1 MDEDEQ
7 RMRDDLLATTSAW
20 KQRAAKMQAE
30 VTVMYEAKR
39 KRAATLSS
47 IGSGIGVFLLLL
59 GIAAIIAGVGLN
71 NMFWVVLGAM
81 MFLFGDGWIS
91 GSKLLYWTFNTRI
104 QVERDIKEMHA
115 DVLEIVRRLDNIERM
130 SSRGVSPNA
139 T

>member
-1 MDEDEQ
+1 
-7 RMRDDLLATTSAW
+7 
-20 KQRAAKMQAE
+20 
-30 VTVMYEAKR
+30 MYEAKR

-71 NMFWVVLGAM
+71 NMFWVVPGAM

-115 DVLEIVRRLDNIERM
+115 DVIEIVRRLDNIERM
-130 SSRGVSPNA
+130 SSGGVSPNA

>member
-1 MDEDEQ
+1 
-7 RMRDDLLATTSAW
+7 
-20 KQRAAKMQAE
+20 
-30 VTVMYEAKR
+30 MYEAKR

-104 QVERDIKEMHA
+104 QVERDIKVAQRIHHRAVEVNDGGVEMRAVKHGRGHQRA
-115 DVLEIVRRLDNIERM
+115 SSTRM
-130 SSRGVSPNA
+130 ASITA
-139 T
+139 L